1 MKKGIVYDYNV
12 AVLKRYG
19 NKYRLSVHTALRRP
33 GVEIDKPI
41 KVKIDKRKNKIKLD
55 ESISRA
61 RSKVKEYLLCNDW
74 TWFVSLTI
82 SPQKF
87 DRYNLKAYYSNF
99 SRWLYN
105 MNKRRIRAGK
115 DKIKYLFI
123 PEMHKN
129 GAWHM
134 HGVIQGI
141 NEDELRKLDYEY
153 FTSGVPDKI
162 RKKLDEGDT
171 LYSWEDYKNNYGFC
185 VFSRIKCKDKVTSYI
200 NKYLTKDI
208 CKGVTDLNANLYYC
222 SKGLNTATE
231 IIRGHITNYVY
242 APHYSNDYVKV
253 LWLEDE
259 EQFKKV
265 KESITKVEFNRLY
278 MDLQDKE
285 WVKML
290 KKHSE
295 ERFEEY
301 KKFVYETWGEILK
314 GTFK

>member
-12 AVLKRYG
+12 AVLKKYG
-19 NKYRLSVHTALRRP
+19 NKYRLSIHTALRRP
-33 GVEIDKPI
+33 GVEID
-41 KVKIDKRKNKIKLD
+41 DKIKLKRCRINYIKLE

-82 SPQKF
+82 SPEKF
-87 DRYNLKAYYSNF
+87 NRYNLKEYYKNF

-115 DKIKYLFI
+115 EKIKYLFL

-134 HGVIQGI
+134 HGVIQGL

-153 FTSGVPDKI
+153 FTSGIPDKI
-162 RKKLDEGDT
+162 RKKLEEGDT

-185 VFSRIKCKDKVTSYI
+185 TLSKIKDKEKVTSYI

-208 CKGVTDLNANLYYC
+208 CRGVTDLNANLYYC
-222 SKGLNTATE
+222 SKGLKTAKE
-231 IIRGHITNYVY
+231 IIRGHITNDFVY
-242 APHYSNDYVKV
+242 EPHYKNDYVKV
-253 LWLEDE
+253 LWIEDE
-259 EQFKKV
+259 EQLKKV